1 MGEVVLLIRTE
12 IVFDIG
18 CLGYRRVHA
27 ASEENG
33 VKQIVVN
40 LASLLYCINVGRMDQ
55 VVIQY

>member
-1 MGEVVLLIRTE
+1 MSRTE